1 MFGKSSNNDN
11 SDTAI
16 RDDDVSVQDAP
27 GSVAPK
33 GRPTPTRKEAEAAR
47 KAALKTGIVPS
58 KGKPGANG
66 AGKNASK
73 ADKRE
78 ARTAEREYVR
88 QQRIKAREGMQRGD
102 QRYLPARD
110 QGPVRLFVRDYIDSR
125 RTIAEFFVPVAVVVL
140 LLGLMRNAQLQA
152 FVTLVWLVIIIAV
165 VTDTGIMLIRMNG
178 KLKEKFPDKAERKGV
193 NFYGTMRA
201 MQIRRLRL
209 PPPRFKAGGAPVTPK
224 QPKS

>member
-1 MFGKSSNNDN
+1 MFGKSSNDDN

-16 RDDDVSVQDAP
+16 RDDEVSVEDSPATA
-27 GSVAPK
+27 APK
-33 GRPTPTRKEAEAAR
+33 GRATPTRKEAEAAR

-58 KGKPGANG
+58 KSKPGASG
-66 AGKNASK
+66 ASK

-78 ARTAEREYVR
+78 ARAAEREYVR

-224 QPKS
+224 QPKN